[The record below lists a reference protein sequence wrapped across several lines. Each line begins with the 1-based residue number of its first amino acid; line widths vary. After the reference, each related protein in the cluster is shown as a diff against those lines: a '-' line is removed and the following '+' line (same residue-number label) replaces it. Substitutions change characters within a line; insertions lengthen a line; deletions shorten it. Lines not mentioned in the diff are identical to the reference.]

1 MIRFAG
7 VSKTFPGGGKA
18 VQDLDLEVQQG
29 EVMVLLGTS
38 GSGKTTA
45 MKMVNRLIEPTAGKV
60 EVEGTDVRRHDPIE
74 LRRRIGY
81 AVQGTGLFPHFDVRQ
96 NVAAVPRLLGWP
108 DERIEARIDELL
120 EMVGLDA
127 EQQSGRYAHQLSGGQ
142 QQRVGVARALA
153 ADPAILLMDEP
164 FGALDPIT
172 RNSLQREFYDL
183 QQRLG
188 KTILFVTHDV
198 SEAFLL
204 GDRIALL
211 DEGRLRQLG
220 TPRELLAAP
229 SGAFSEKLLGPQRI
243 QLVLEL
249 STLDEIIDRGELEPA
264 GTGEAP
270 ARLELGTSLAAALN
284 TFELHESDRLPV
296 FDRQQRLGDLQR
308 DKAYQL
314 VRRAAAVQR

>member
-7 VSKTFPGGGKA
+7 VRKTFPGGVKA

-45 MKMVNRLIEPTAGKV
+45 MKMVNRLIDPSAGKV

-96 NVAAVPRLLGWP
+96 NVAVVPRLLGWS
-108 DERIEARIDELL
+108 DERIEARVDELL

-172 RNSLQREFYDL
+172 RNSLQREFDDL

-204 GDRIALL
+204 GDRIGLL

-229 SGAFSEKLLGPQRI
+229 AGAFSEKLLGPQRI

-249 STLDEIIDRGELEPA
+249 STLDEIIDRGDLEPA
-264 GTGEAP
+264 GSEEAP
-270 ARLELGTSLAAALN
+270 ARLELETSLAVTLN
-284 TFELHESDRLPV
+284 TFELHAADRLPV
-296 FDRQQRLGDLQR
+296 FDQQQRLGELQR
-308 DKAYQL
+308 DKAYEL